1 MKTFVAAVV
10 AAALASS
17 GCSRREDRNYRRC
30 LRLRVGMTREELLK
44 FMGPPDSVQPFVE
57 GKTPDYLRGRTAY
70 EWNNPPEMP
79 SPDHVSVLDAADQ
92 VESIRCAGAV
102 IDSSL
107 PPQPD
112 APAAASTSAAR
123 AR

>member
-1 MKTFVAAVV
+1 MRSAALVA
-10 AAALASS
+10 AAALALAA
-17 GCSRREDRNYRRC
+17 CSRREDRNYRRC
-30 LRLRVGMTREELLK
+30 LRLRVGMTREELLR

-70 EWNNPPEMP
+70 EWSNPPEMP

-102 IDSSL
+102 IDSAL
-107 PPQPD
+107 PPQP
-112 APAAASTSAAR
+112 AAAASTGAAR
-123 AR
+123 PR